1 MHFSIISPIGN
12 AFRWARWRRDG
23 DSDPWWNRLCPVI
36 RLHWARIFFSIILPQ
51 GFGIRRI
58 QTCKYQYGIS
68 ALLPC
73 TSLLVPDRSH
83 IAICKRFKKKLA
95 KIATLKFLSVVKKT
109 EIKKTQSASWQ
120 YDTTSHKTTTIPNS
134 QSPSSLSPATHSPP
148 RPYTHHSSPK
158 TTTPSRPHSS

>member
-12 AFRWARWRRDG
+12 AFRWARWRRDR
-23 DSDPWWNRLCPVI
+23 DSNPWWNRLCPAI
-36 RLHWARIFFSIILPQ
+36 RLHWAQISFFYHVAPRLRDKAYTDMQ
-51 GFGIRRI
+51 
-58 QTCKYQYGIS
+58 IS
-68 ALLPC
+68 TRDKCFASMYLIARA
-73 TSLLVPDRSH
+73 RSKSNRDMQE
-83 IAICKRFKKKLA
+83 IWKILA

-109 EIKKTQSASWQ
+109 ELKKTQSASSQ
-120 YDTTSHKTTTIPNS
+120 YDTTSHKTTKIPNS